1 MRSAS
6 IDANGNAVFRSGSI
20 GGFSIDETTLTG
32 TNFILDTDANRLSI
46 GSGNAIFIADA
57 DEGIYLGHANSG
69 SAPFR
74 VNREGDLVASSVT
87 VTGEINAN
95 TGTTATSLTAIGVA
109 TGSLNTTTGSLLEA
123 SESMQ
128 KRFVLV
134 NDNRLDLRNTTGGI
148 FSSFGDYAKFFGSA
162 SNALVTSS
170 ANGTL
175 NYTEVNDKGFLV
187 VTGSTTAS
195 FFGNTTTIGDTT
207 AQHISIAPD
216 SLSIKTADDITVL
229 SASAA
234 GIIMTGSI
242 TATEG
247 TIGGFTLG
255 STSLIAGSGTT
266 RVSLDTANGIHL
278 GNNTFSSAPF
288 RVTRAGAL
296 TATSVT
302 ITGEVNATSGVTAD
316 AITKVGVITGSL
328 ITSSSLA
335 SSSLESVKLTT
346 GSLNDASSSLSVASK
361 SMADQVI
368 LGSSAVTVQANDDNR
383 AVLTTSGLEIFQG
396 GTSRADF
403 GSTTTI
409 GNTSGQHISID
420 ANSIDIKTAAA
431 VTVLSASANGID
443 MSGSIKAGAGDIGGW
458 TISPERL
465 NKLSGSNSDVNAGI
479 ILDSTN
485 NRIVISGSTAASDN
499 NSIELRGNEGLIEV
513 KQDNITIFNSGETAT
528 FNRSTIVEPAVFKP
542 SFPTQDI
549 ISSSVEVLRP
559 VPTMDNQKITS
570 ASQMNRLET
579 KQFFQD
585 TTAAGT
591 TLQDAL
597 TPFFYMDRGLR
608 MNPTSPNGAAPHQNP
623 TASFVVA
630 TTHDM
635 TGLEF
640 TGSLFPPNFVFSSE
654 YVTKPI
660 ETAGNF
666 GFVSASASGSNIF
679 TIMAKVSGST
689 HDDEDGDTD
698 DFSDA
703 KFNILGLEAN
713 TRGLP
718 TARQNEY
725 TFFQAKHS
733 GSIRAQLQHDG
744 DFISAG
750 NITAFGTSF
759 LAVSDERLKDDIQ
772 TISES
777 LDRILELRPTGFK
790 WKESSKRDVGFIA
803 QEVESIIPEIVETSR
818 GFINTDN
825 DQETKTIAYS
835 KLTTYLVG
843 AVQELTKRVEEL
855 EKKVK

>member
-1 MRSAS
+1 MTEYIRTRN
-6 IDANGNAVFRSGSI
+6 IWI
-20 GGFSIDETTLTG
+20 
-32 TNFILDTDANRLSI
+32 
-46 GSGNAIFIADA
+46 
-57 DEGIYLGHANSG
+57 
-69 SAPFR
+69 APFR
-74 VNREGDLVASSVT
+74 VNGRSITATSVT

-346 GSLNDASSSLSVASK
+346 GSLKCSSSLSVASK

-368 LGSSAVTVQANDDNR
+368 LGSSAVTVKQ
-383 AVLTTSGLEIFQG
+383 
-396 GTSRADF
+396 
-403 GSTTTI
+403 
-409 GNTSGQHISID
+409 
-420 ANSIDIKTAAA
+420 
-431 VTVLSASANGID
+431 
-443 MSGSIKAGAGDIGGW
+443 MM
-458 TISPERL
+458 
-465 NKLSGSNSDVNAGI
+465 I
-479 ILDSTN
+479 I
-485 NRIVISGSTAASDN
+485 
-499 NSIELRGNEGLIEV
+499 E
-513 KQDNITIFNSGETAT
+513 Q
-528 FNRSTIVEPAVFKP
+528 
-542 SFPTQDI
+542 
-549 ISSSVEVLRP
+549 
-559 VPTMDNQKITS
+559 
-570 ASQMNRLET
+570 
-579 KQFFQD
+579 
-585 TTAAGT
+585 
-591 TLQDAL
+591 
-597 TPFFYMDRGLR
+597 
-608 MNPTSPNGAAPHQNP
+608 
-623 TASFVVA
+623 
-630 TTHDM
+630 
-635 TGLEF
+635 
-640 TGSLFPPNFVFSSE
+640 
-654 YVTKPI
+654 
-660 ETAGNF
+660 
-666 GFVSASASGSNIF
+666 
-679 TIMAKVSGST
+679 
-689 HDDEDGDTD
+689 
-698 DFSDA
+698 
-703 KFNILGLEAN
+703 
-713 TRGLP
+713 
-718 TARQNEY
+718 
-725 TFFQAKHS
+725 
-733 GSIRAQLQHDG
+733 
-744 DFISAG
+744 
-750 NITAFGTSF
+750 
-759 LAVSDERLKDDIQ
+759 
-772 TISES
+772 
-777 LDRILELRPTGFK
+777 
-790 WKESSKRDVGFIA
+790 
-803 QEVESIIPEIVETSR
+803 
-818 GFINTDN
+818 INTM
-825 DQETKTIAYS
+825 
-835 KLTTYLVG
+835 V
-843 AVQELTKRVEEL
+843 
-855 EKKVK
+855 

>member
-328 ITSSSLA
+328 ITS
-335 SSSLESVKLTT
+335 
-346 GSLNDASSSLSVASK
+346 
-361 SMADQVI
+361 
-368 LGSSAVTVQANDDNR
+368 
-383 AVLTTSGLEIFQG
+383 F
-396 GTSRADF
+396 
-403 GSTTTI
+403 
-409 GNTSGQHISID
+409 
-420 ANSIDIKTAAA
+420 
-431 VTVLSASANGID
+431 
-443 MSGSIKAGAGDIGGW
+443 
-458 TISPERL
+458 
-465 NKLSGSNSDVNAGI
+465 
-479 ILDSTN
+479 
-485 NRIVISGSTAASDN
+485 
-499 NSIELRGNEGLIEV
+499 
-513 KQDNITIFNSGETAT
+513 ITC
-528 FNRSTIVEPAVFKP
+528 K
-542 SFPTQDI
+542 
-549 ISSSVEVLRP
+549 
-559 VPTMDNQKITS
+559 
-570 ASQMNRLET
+570 
-579 KQFFQD
+579 
-585 TTAAGT
+585 
-591 TLQDAL
+591 
-597 TPFFYMDRGLR
+597 
-608 MNPTSPNGAAPHQNP
+608 
-623 TASFVVA
+623 
-630 TTHDM
+630 
-635 TGLEF
+635 
-640 TGSLFPPNFVFSSE
+640 
-654 YVTKPI
+654 
-660 ETAGNF
+660 
-666 GFVSASASGSNIF
+666 
-679 TIMAKVSGST
+679 
-689 HDDEDGDTD
+689 
-698 DFSDA
+698 
-703 KFNILGLEAN
+703 
-713 TRGLP
+713 
-718 TARQNEY
+718 
-725 TFFQAKHS
+725 
-733 GSIRAQLQHDG
+733 
-744 DFISAG
+744 
-750 NITAFGTSF
+750 
-759 LAVSDERLKDDIQ
+759 
-772 TISES
+772 
-777 LDRILELRPTGFK
+777 
-790 WKESSKRDVGFIA
+790 
-803 QEVESIIPEIVETSR
+803 
-818 GFINTDN
+818 
-825 DQETKTIAYS
+825 
-835 KLTTYLVG
+835 
-843 AVQELTKRVEEL
+843 
-855 EKKVK
+855 